1 MSKIKDNFQNAYIK
15 AQTMSQEEKD
25 STLLLQKLL
34 LKKASPYLIGIL
46 AFTVI
51 SIVLK
56 SNLWLVLGINLVF
69 ATLLF
74 KYLKKESNKLTNFKY
89 YAGNLL
95 SVENNG
101 DYATVLIKQGK
112 MPIKLNIKYGK
123 DNFSKIKKNQF
134 IKVAYN
140 KESQLATVI
149 K

>member
-25 STLLLQKLL
+25 ATSLLQKLL

-46 AFTVI
+46 IFTLVAV
-51 SIVLK
+51 VLK
-56 SNLWLVLGINLVF
+56 ANIWLILGGNLVGAIF
-69 ATLLF
+69 LF
-74 KYLKKESNKLTNFKY
+74 KYIKKESAKLNDFKY
-89 YAGNLL
+89 YVGNLL
-95 SVENNG
+95 SVEANG
-101 DYATVLIKQGK
+101 DCSTVLIKQGK
-112 MPIKLNIKYGK
+112 MPIKLNVKYGK
-123 DNFSKIKKNQF
+123 DSFSKIKKNQF

>member
-25 STLLLQKLL
+25 ATSLLQKLL
-34 LKKASPYLIGIL
+34 FKKASPYLIGIL
-46 AFTVI
+46 AFTLI
-51 SIVLK
+51 AIVLK
-56 SNLWLVLGINLVF
+56 ANMWLILGVNLVGAIF
-69 ATLLF
+69 LF
-74 KYLKKESNKLTNFKY
+74 KYIKKESAKLNDFKY

-95 SVENNG
+95 SVETNG
-101 DYATVLIKQGK
+101 DYSTVLIKQGK

-123 DNFSKIKKNQF
+123 DSFSKIKKNQF